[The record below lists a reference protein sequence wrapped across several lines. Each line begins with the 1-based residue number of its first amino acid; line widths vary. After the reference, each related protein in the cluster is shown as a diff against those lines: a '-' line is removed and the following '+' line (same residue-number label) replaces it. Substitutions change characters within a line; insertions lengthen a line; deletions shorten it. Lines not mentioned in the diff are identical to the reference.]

1 MSETIGTIKAI
12 LGKLK
17 RDESMAARLSDEADL
32 IDEVGLDSLEMLQF
46 MLEAEERLGL
56 QIDFEALEFD
66 YLRSIRVLAEFLDTM
81 PRKDTEKTPGI
92 V

>member
-1 MSETIGTIKAI
+1 MSETIVTIKAI

-17 RDESMAARLSDEADL
+17 RDESMATRLSDEADL

-81 PRKDTEKTPGI
+81 PRKDTEKTQGI

>member
-1 MSETIGTIKAI
+1 MSATIVTIKKI

-17 RDESMAARLSDEADL
+17 RDESMATQLSDEADL

-46 MLEAEERLGL
+46 MLEAEERLEL
-56 QIDFEALEFD
+56 QIDFDALEFD

-81 PRKDTEKTPGI
+81 PRKEAEAKTAI
-92 V
+92 T

>member
-1 MSETIGTIKAI
+1 MNDTIASIKAI

-17 RDESMAARLSDEADL
+17 RDESLPNQLSDDADL

-46 MLEAEERLGL
+46 MLEAEDRLGL

-66 YLRSIRVLAEFLDTM
+66 YLRSIRLLAAFLDIM
-81 PRKDTEKTPGI
+81 PKKAAEKAPGAA
-92 V
+92 

>member
-1 MSETIGTIKAI
+1 MNETIGTIKAI

-17 RDESMAARLSDEADL
+17 RDEAMATQLSDDADL

-56 QIDFEALEFD
+56 QIDFDALEFD

-81 PRKDTEKTPGI
+81 PRKEIEKTPGI
-92 V
+92 L

>member
-1 MSETIGTIKAI
+1 MNDTITAIKAI

-17 RDESMAARLSDEADL
+17 RDESMAAQLSDEADL

-46 MLEAEERLGL
+46 MLEVEERLGL

-66 YLRSIRVLAEFLDTM
+66 YLRSIRVLAEFLDRT
-81 PRKDTEKTPGI
+81 PRKETESTPDI
-92 V
+92 T